1 MGGSWRKGF
10 GKNIAK
16 PIHARSYPSDAIC
29 CKGAENCSTTSPL
42 DVPANYTDKLKRGD
56 FQFDIF
62 ALCTRALVSGW
73 RTKKKKEEKT
83 HFHMPKALKSFRV
96 WVSQWAHTKKTRRKY
111 MINVSSHY
119 RKLLPARSRRREGFG
134 IMETL
139 SCHKCADRKQMQ

>member
-42 DVPANYTDKLKRGD
+42 DVPANYRQIEKGRLSIRYFRIMHTG
-56 FQFDIF
+56 FSEW
-62 ALCTRALVSGW
+62 VEN
-73 RTKKKKEEKT
+73 KKKKEEKT